1 MKPRSK
7 RALAIVCGL
16 AALGVASALVLN
28 AFNSNL
34 VFFFSPSQ
42 VKANEAPRERS
53 FRIGGLVE
61 QGSVVREAE
70 GLTIRFV
77 VTDLAQKIPV
87 TYTGLLP
94 DLLRKAKAWW
104 RRASWAPTASSAQT
118 RCSPSTTK
126 ITCRRKLWPRSKMP
140 PKPMRKPVRQSKR
153 RAPPAHPS
161 QAPPCPQ
168 NPEVQ
173 PPH

>member
-16 AALGVASALVLN
+16 AALGIASALVLN

-61 QGSVVREAE
+61 QGSVVREAK

-87 TYTGLLP
+87 TYTGLVP
-94 DLLRKAKAWW
+94 DTFTDASNIEVIVEGKYGRDGVFHATEVLAKCGSRYEAEIKKSGKAA
-104 RRASWAPTASSAQT
+104 
-118 RCSPSTTK
+118 
-126 ITCRRKLWPRSKMP
+126 
-140 PKPMRKPVRQSKR
+140 
-153 RAPPAHPS
+153 
-161 QAPPCPQ
+161 
-168 NPEVQ
+168 
-173 PPH
+173 